1 MSGIF
6 STFNIAKR
14 GLFAQQNAVSTTSH
28 NIANANTEGYSRQR
42 VHFET
47 TPAHFKTGV
56 GVIGTGVDIA
66 SINRIRDAYLDTQV
80 RYETGILGRYNAR
93 QEILE
98 QVEMVFM
105 EPSESGLSTVMG
117 KMWDAWQ
124 ELSKSPESSYARAIV
139 RDQALTF
146 TDSLNHMYE
155 QLETL
160 KSDSINLT
168 EKKVLDA
175 HSIIDQIKS
184 LNDQISRVV
193 IKGETPNDL
202 MDRRDL
208 LLDQLSVIVD
218 FKTTEDKFGRISIE
232 SGGIKLL
239 SAAEGDETAVELS
252 VVRSAVMNGDGSVT
266 VTLARG
272 GDSINGVIVLTM
284 TEEEYRNHSF
294 LKDGAVVFNDKAW
307 DGKDLSG
314 LEPFKMSNGELLG
327 YQSMSDEISMYQ
339 DQLNGL
345 ARALAYAV
353 NTIHTDSGS
362 HGVPFFVGDGGSS
375 DLSAITAGN
384 ITINQAII
392 DNPKNINTATLPGN
406 PEGDGGR
413 ALAIAQLRSVRLP
426 VQDFIDDPDA
436 AAASITYNND
446 TMSFENVSGG
456 GTFEGY
462 YKDMIAK
469 LGISSQ
475 QAVRMV
481 ENQETLTG
489 QLLQRRYSVSGVSID
504 EEVANLILF
513 QHAYQANANVIYTLN
528 AMLDTLINRMGV

>member
-252 VVRSAVMNGDGSVT
+252 VVRSAVMNGDSSVT

-375 DLSAITAGN
+375 DLSEITAGN

>member
-375 DLSAITAGN
+375 DLSEITAGN